1 MTVEWYHNG
10 YPLANGHRFRKTH
23 DFGYVSLDILY
34 AFPEDSGEWTCVATN
49 SLGEAQSSASF
60 NVIGNKVIYDE
71 SQHPESLHRIQ
82 QIEAPKELPPE
93 PVELKP
99 LAPQFISPLQ
109 TIERIE
115 GQPAHFETRVTPIN
129 DPQMRVQWF
138 KDGAPLLNSNRFHH
152 TSDFGFIGLDI
163 AYTVPEDSGVYTV
176 VAANEQGQDQAE
188 GYLGVESKSAI
199 IGDTQHEES
208 WKRIQEL
215 EQPKEKLEEAPD
227 LEHGP
232 PHFVQQLNSNDDLI
246 EGQPAHFEA
255 KYEPI
260 KDPKVAVLWFH
271 NGRPLAASSRIAMRN
286 EFGLV
291 TLDIHYVLP
300 EDVGEFCCLA
310 RNAAGEDQTTG
321 SLHCQSRASIL
332 GDVQHPESWK
342 RIQAC
347 FFLSY

>member
-176 VAANEQGQDQAE
+176 VAANEQGQDQTE
-188 GYLGVESKSAI
+188 GYLGVESKSVF
-199 IGDTQHEES
+199 
-208 WKRIQEL
+208 RISL
-215 EQPKEKLEEAPD
+215 FP
-227 LEHGP
+227 
-232 PHFVQQLNSNDDLI
+232 
-246 EGQPAHFEA
+246 
-255 KYEPI
+255 
-260 KDPKVAVLWFH
+260 VLMFH

-347 FFLSY
+347 FFLSYPLKVFAGN